1 MNLRWIEKRWAG
13 MRISETSYESWAST
27 RRICSLPLQS
37 FWTGRGEKSW
47 DELRSWDELKRWQE
61 ERKSREELK
70 HQCNSY
76 RQTFSC
82 APMGARLAIGNFQHP
97 PCAGDLLAYRTRSDL
112 HYHPGHPHA
121 VSVAGR
127 FLRLFLADRGE
138 EQFFTRRYAAATCR
152 AKGSHEILRQSGSTY
167 SEEKQA

>member
-1 MNLRWIEKRWAG
+1 
-13 MRISETSYESWAST
+13 
-27 RRICSLPLQS
+27 
-37 FWTGRGEKSW
+37 
-47 DELRSWDELKRWQE
+47 
-61 ERKSREELK
+61 
-70 HQCNSY
+70 
-76 RQTFSC
+76 
-82 APMGARLAIGNFQHP
+82 MGARLAIGNFRHP

-138 EQFFTRRYAAATCR
+138 EPFFTRRYAAATCR